1 MCFFNFN
8 GNYFFGCTD
17 DTILPQLPTLD
28 SKFEVKNLKKS
39 TNALNIWKLE
49 ETVILLMPH
58 TSGIMQILLKTF
70 AVKKSFDFENFLIQ
84 HEK

>member
-1 MCFFNFN
+1 LENFGEN
-8 GNYFFGCTD
+8 VLFQFQWELLFCCTD
-17 DTILPQLPTLD
+17 ETILPQLPTLD

-58 TSGIMQILLKTF
+58 TSLIMLILLK
-70 AVKKSFDFENFLIQ
+70 
-84 HEK
+84 